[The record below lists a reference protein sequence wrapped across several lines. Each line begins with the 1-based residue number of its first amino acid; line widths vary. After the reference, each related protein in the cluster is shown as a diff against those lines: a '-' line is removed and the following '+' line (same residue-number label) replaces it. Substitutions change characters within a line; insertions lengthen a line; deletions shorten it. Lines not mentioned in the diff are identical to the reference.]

1 MMENINIIR
10 LREIDS
16 TNSEAKRRAQN
27 GEKLPMLVVSDSQSA
42 GRGRLGRSFYS
53 PDGTGLYMSLAY
65 KAECDM
71 TEAVKITSA
80 AAVAVCLAIEELST
94 VKPMIKWVNDVYVE
108 GKKVCGILTEATKAG
123 DSTVIVLGIGVNC
136 KTEIFPDEIKNIAGS
151 VGIDHAD
158 VLCEKIIGHVLRFIS
173 EDEFISEY
181 RRRSLVLG
189 REISYTEN
197 CVTKHGVAAQ
207 ISDGGALILS
217 DGTILNSGE
226 ITVRF

>member
-10 LREIDS
+10 LQEIDS
-16 TNSEAKRRAQN
+16 TNSEAKRRAQA
-27 GEKLPMLVVSDSQSA
+27 GEKLPMLVVSESQTA
-42 GRGRLGRSFYS
+42 GRGRIGRSFFS

-65 KAECDM
+65 KADGDM

-80 AAVAVCLAIEELST
+80 AAVAVCLAIEELSDK
-94 VKPMIKWVNDVYVE
+94 KPMIKWVNDVYID

-123 DSTVIVLGIGVNC
+123 DDTVIVLGIGVNC
-136 KTEIFPDEIKNIAGS
+136 RTEIFPEDIKNIAGS
-151 VGIDHAD
+151 VGINDTE

-173 EDEFISEY
+173 GGEFITEY

-189 REISYTEN
+189 KEIAYTEN
-197 CVTKHGVAAQ
+197 GITKRGVAAEVAD
-207 ISDGGALILS
+207 SGALVLS
-217 DGTILNSGE
+217 DGTTLNSGE

>member
-1 MMENINIIR
+1 MENINIIR

-27 GEKLPMLVVSDSQSA
+27 GESLPMLVVSDSQSE

-65 KAECDM
+65 KAEGDM

-80 AAVAVCLAIEELST
+80 AAVAVCLAIEELSDL
-94 VKPMIKWVNDVYVE
+94 KPMIKWVNDVYIE

-123 DSTVIVLGIGVNC
+123 DDTIIVLGIGVNC
-136 KTEIFPDEIKNIAGS
+136 KTESFPDEIKSIAGS
-151 VGIDHAD
+151 VGIEKTDA
-158 VLCEKIIGHVLRFIS
+158 LCERIIGNVLRFIS
-173 EDEFISEY
+173 GDEFITEY

-189 REISYTEN
+189 REISYTEKG
-197 CVTKHGVAAQ
+197 VTKHGVAAQ